1 MFNFIIATIQNVLLL
16 NFLYQ
21 WLNMEYILLWP
32 GWTWITCSLDDTC
45 ARWCIKK
52 YMYNHE
58 TTCADDL
65 GLNRTVLKC
74 HDYGRIYAA
83 GPDACSDSTS
93 GCDYEYAV
101 RQVCYNYVPGDG
113 TGSDHA
119 TRPDTENDC
128 VVWPRYFD
136 QFQFFSFMTQQH
148 ELHVKDR

>member
-1 MFNFIIATIQNVLLL
+1 MQYVLQSNYLS
-16 NFLYQ
+16 Q
-21 WLNMEYILLWP
+21 WLNMEYILSLP

-101 RQVCYNYVPGDG
+101 RQVCYNYMPGEG

-128 VVWPRYFD
+128 VV
-136 QFQFFSFMTQQH
+136 
-148 ELHVKDR
+148 